1 MASTTLQVGSHKV
14 TQKRRLGE
22 GGFGLVDLVTDYFN
36 HDQAY
41 VLKQGSV
48 EQDKDMAIFRR
59 EEEMLRR
66 FQGPYV
72 VRLVA
77 ADVITK
83 SNGKPVG
90 YLLLEYCPG
99 DDMFKRLNRRF
110 QETSPPE
117 PWPLRSICKIFGEV
131 LLALKP
137 MHEANPIVVHR
148 DLKLENMLVGADNSI
163 RLCDFGSAVVGRISL
178 RSEEDRIAYRDDK
191 VRWAGLGWNDGG
203 ARGGSAC

>member
-1 MASTTLQVGSHKV
+1 MQVGSHKV
-14 TQKRRLGE
+14 IQKQRLGE
-22 GGFGLVDLVTDYFN
+22 GGFGFVDLVTEKN
-36 HDQAY
+36 HLNSSEQTY
-41 VLKQGSV
+41 VLKRCGV